1 MRFGKRRSHGD
12 REDFAQMAHMMGHHG
27 RMFGMGFMRG
37 EGRGGPFGRH
47 GGPGG
52 DFGDEGRGGH
62 GHGGFGFG
70 RGRGRGA
77 RMFGQGEL
85 RLLLLSL
92 LAGDSR
98 HGYDLIKAVEDL
110 TGGAYAPSP
119 GVVYP
124 TLSLLVDEGLIA
136 EAPGEGARKAFA
148 ATDAGRAEAETRAEE
163 IATIIARLKALADAT
178 SREASPPV
186 MRAMANLKLALRG
199 RVFATGFDESVAHQI
214 ADVLDE
220 AARRIERL

>member
-1 MRFGKRRSHGD
+1 MRFDNRWSHDDRKTCADAARMMVRS
-12 REDFAQMAHMMGHHG
+12 G

-47 GGPGG
+47 GGPGD
-52 DFGDEGRGGH
+52 DFGGEGRH
-62 GHGGFGFG
+62 RGHGGFGGG
-70 RGRGRGA
+70 RGR
-77 RMFGQGEL
+77 RMFAQGEL

-92 LAGDSR
+92 LTRESR
-98 HGYDLIKAVEDL
+98 HGYDLIKAVEEL

-136 EAPGEGARKAFA
+136 EAPGEGARKAFV
-148 ATDAGRAEAETRAEE
+148 ATDAGRAEVEARAGD
-163 IATIIARLKALADAT
+163 IAAIIARLQALADAT

-199 RVFATGFDESVAHQI
+199 RVFAAGFDDSVAHAI
-214 ADVLDE
+214 ADILDE